1 MWNKLSDFYVSKEWR
16 DMRMQLIVE
25 RTHEDGFVYCEY
37 SGKPIYKAWEI
48 IAHHKIP
55 LTMANVNDYSISLNP
70 DNIQLVSHRSHNEI
84 HARFGFMAQKKVYYV
99 YGAPCSGKSTFV
111 GENKGDSDLI
121 VDVDLL
127 WQAITGGGLYEKPDA
142 LKAPVF
148 ALRDSLLDVVKTR
161 AGKWERAYVIEG
173 GARKGDRERRINAL
187 GAEPIFIDADKETCL
202 ERLASDDKRVFVREQ
217 WHGYIEEWFRAYQP

>member
-25 RTHEDGFVYCEY
+25 RTHEDGLVYCEY

-84 HARFGFMAQKKVYYV
+84 HARFGFMPQKKVYYV

-111 GENKGDSDLI
+111 RENKGNSDLI

-148 ALRDSLLDVVKTR
+148 ALRDSLLDIVKTR